1 MTAFCQTFVSLE
13 TILPNN
19 LAQHSHRTSFS
30 DRPSPNSHGKG
41 NLTMTY
47 QTESL
52 GWYSSQLLQA
62 TGFALTIGLRFLP
75 GVGKVANRVDLRCSL
90 MNRLHLE
97 F

>member
-13 TILPNN
+13 TILT
-19 LAQHSHRTSFS
+19 HSLVKHNHRNGFS
-30 DRPSPNSHGKG
+30 DRLSQNSHGKG

-47 QTESL
+47 RAESL

-62 TGFALTIGLRFLP
+62 TGFALAIGLRLLP
-75 GVGKVANRVDLRCSL
+75 GVGKVADRVDLWRSL
-90 MNRLHLE
+90 MNRLHLK